1 MVEWEIPAWQP
12 VKEEEAVNQE
22 AHTRLAIEGG
32 RPVRVAPFP
41 AGAKHS
47 LAEWRAIKPIFER
60 GTIHMTRGP
69 EVMALREKFKKLFGM
84 RYAVTASSGTAAL
97 HTAIGALGIGRG
109 DEVIT
114 SPVTDMGTLIAILA
128 QNAVPVFADVDPLT
142 VEITPE
148 TVALKITPRTKAV
161 ILVHLA
167 GLPADGR
174 GIVRLARS
182 RGIAVVDDMA
192 QSYLCKQGRR
202 YAGTQGDIGCWSLNE
217 SKHIGAGDGGVLLMN
232 RRSLARRADLF
243 ADKCYDREGRGVQPF
258 FAPFNYRLNT
268 LVAGVCLEQLKKVR
282 RVCAARNRL
291 GRYLDRELTRIDG
304 ITPRPVRKGD
314 YATYWYYL
322 FHISP
327 EKFHCTNAEFAAAMR
342 AEGVPSRALYAERHE
357 LADVQGS
364 PAQPARLR
372 GRLPA
377 LQRRTARLRHHPLSR
392 RDGSPAPGHP
402 AMDERALHPARN
414 ARHGPRRGQ
423 SRRPLP
429 VFGKV
434 RRVHLA
440 DHHAGM
446 KRRSL
451 TQYAAGRL
459 SDAATALRRPPHVRP
474 RGRS

>member
-1 MVEWEIPAWQP
+1 M
-12 VKEEEAVNQE
+12 KRGD
-22 AHTRLAIEGG
+22 HSRLAIEGG
-32 RPVRVAPFP
+32 RPVRTAPFP
-41 AGAKHS
+41 AGAKHD
-47 LAEWRAIKPIFER
+47 LAEWRAVKPIFAR

-84 RYAVTASSGTAAL
+84 KYAVTASSGTAAI

-148 TVALKITPRTKAV
+148 TVARKITPRTRA
-161 ILVHLA
+161 ILLVHLA

-174 GIVRLARS
+174 GMVRLARP

-202 YAGTQGDIGCWSLNE
+202 YAGTEGDIGCWSLNE
-217 SKHIGAGDGGVLLMN
+217 SKHIGAGDGGILLTN
-232 RRSLARRADLF
+232 RQSLARRADLF
-243 ADKCYDREGRGVQPF
+243 ADKCYDREGGGIQPF

-291 GRYLDRELTRIDG
+291 GSWLDRELARIDG

-322 FHISP
+322 FHIAP
-327 EKFHCTNAEFAAAMR
+327 EKFRCTNAEFAAAMR
-342 AEGVPSRALYAERHE
+342 AEGISVGPFTQNVMHWPMFKDHLLSPHACAEACPLYK
-357 LADVQGS
+357 G
-364 PAQPARLR
+364 
-372 GRLPA
+372 GRPDYDIA
-377 LQRRTARLRHHPLSR
+377 HYPGAMEVQRRTIQMWMNESFTLSEMRDTARAVAKVAAHYR
-392 RDGSPAPGHP
+392 R
-402 AMDERALHPARN
+402 
-414 ARHGPRRGQ
+414 
-423 SRRPLP
+423 
-429 VFGKV
+429 
-434 RRVHLA
+434 LA
-440 DHHAGM
+440 
-446 KRRSL
+446 K
-451 TQYAAGRL
+451 
-459 SDAATALRRPPHVRP
+459 
-474 RGRS
+474 